1 MKASPTSTRRKR
13 GFRSTITVALAAALM
28 VATAGAATAYV
39 TGPDA
44 ASYQHPNGASVNWS
58 AVRNSGQSFAFIKA
72 TEGNSGNYI
81 NPYFS
86 SDAQAIKAAG
96 MYLGTYHYAR
106 PSVNAFGDRYASAVD
121 QAQFYVRTL
130 GDYAKA
136 GNLPPALD
144 YEDTGSGLGPNDL
157 VNWAQRWLDT
167 VEQLTG
173 RTPIV
178 YAANWYWSGYL
189 ANTKQFARY
198 PAWVANYT
206 TAAQPAMFGGWN
218 SWTFWQYTSS
228 GRIAGINANV
238 DLNRFHSDGNALA
251 AMAGATSGSSGS
263 VGSSTV
269 VPPNVADVQVSVAA
283 PPSIAPGQSFQAT
296 VTVTNHGP
304 ASAAPTTASLITL
317 GAFTITNRGG
327 GAASGAGADFTTP
340 TLGAGQSRSYPVTM
354 TNNGPLGALIAY
366 AMPNPADPNLFN
378 NFAVA
383 PVMGF

>member
-1 MKASPTSTRRKR
+1 MKASPAFTRRKR
-13 GFRSTITVALAAALM
+13 GFRSTITVAMAAVLM
-28 VATAGAATAYV
+28 VATAGAAAAYI

-44 ASYQHPNGASVNWS
+44 ASYQHPNGASVNWN
-58 AVRNSGQSFAFIKA
+58 AVRDSGQSFAFIKA
-72 TEGNSGNYI
+72 TEGDSGNYV
-81 NPYFS
+81 NPYFA
-86 SDAQAIKAAG
+86 SDARAVKAAG
-96 MYLGTYHYAR
+96 MYLGTYHYAK
-106 PSVNAFGDRYASAVD
+106 PSVNLWGDRYASAAD
-121 QAQFYVRTL
+121 QAQYYIRTL

-144 YEDTGSGLGPNDL
+144 YEDTGSGLNPTDL
-157 VNWAQRWLDT
+157 INWAQRWLDT
-167 VEQLTG
+167 VQQLTG

-218 SWTFWQYTSS
+218 AWTFWQYTDN
-228 GRIAGINANV
+228 GRIGGIQANV
-238 DLNRFHSDGNALA
+238 DLNRFHSDANALA
-251 AMAGATSGSSGS
+251 ALAGGSTGG
-263 VGSSTV
+263 VGSTV

-283 PPSIAPGQSFQAT
+283 PPTVAPGQSFQGT

-304 ASAAPTTASLITL
+304 ASAAPTTASLVTL
-317 GAFTITNRGG
+317 GAFTTTNRGG
-327 GAASGAGADFTTP
+327 GAATAAGTDFTTP

-378 NFAVA
+378 NFGVA
-383 PVMGF
+383 PVLGF